1 MNILPI
7 TENIPLEVIS
17 FLDPTIEKLYFKSK
31 DNKNLVH
38 LKFKGEDELLL
49 NNARE
54 LERYLSSGTI
64 KGIITFTMMQE
75 TLKLVLICL

>member
-1 MNILPI
+1 MSIN
-7 TENIPLEVIS
+7 S
-17 FLDPTIEKLYFKSK
+17 
-31 DNKNLVH
+31 
-38 LKFKGEDELLL
+38 EDELLL